1 MDSFKL
7 DLNGKTIIVE
17 PKNLAEQANGNI
29 LIKMGGTT
37 LMGTCV
43 MNKKNTEGR
52 DFFPLTVEYEE
63 KYYAAGK
70 IKGSRFMKRE
80 NRPSDE
86 AVCNGR
92 LIDRAI
98 RPRFN
103 QEMTREIQVVSTV
116 LSWDAE
122 NDPDILALIAAS
134 TALSISDIPWNG
146 PVGVVRV
153 IKNNGQYILNP
164 TYKERENSELDIIL
178 AGVMEKGEV
187 LINMIE
193 GGANEADEDSVFKA
207 FEFAKDYLKKIIEF
221 QKEIAEKIGKKK
233 TAVLMPEPDKDLEK
247 EIKEFIG
254 DRLETAIFQKEKE
267 KRSAGM
273 DSLKEEIFKFVE
285 DKYQSK
291 DKTKYTA
298 VFFERETDRILHE
311 NAIKKEKRPDG
322 RKIDELREI
331 SCEVGLLDRTHGSG
345 LFTRGQ
351 TKVLSILT
359 LGSPSD
365 QQLLEGMEVIGKK
378 RFMHH
383 YNFPS
388 YSTGEIKPMR
398 GPGRREIG
406 HGMLAEKALYN
417 LLPEHSEFPYTIRI
431 VSEIVSSNG
440 SSSMA
445 SVSSSSLALMDAGV
459 PIKRPAA
466 GIAIG
471 LMKDEN
477 GGDEFKVLT
486 DIQGPEDHHGDM
498 DFKVAGTTKGIT
510 AIQMDVKID
519 GINGKIIKEA
529 LERAKKARNEILST
543 IEKTIKEPRKE
554 LSQFAPRIIKYEINP
569 ERIGEVIGPGGK
581 VINAIIDQ
589 TGVSIDIDDSG
600 VVLITAVEKGA
611 GEKALEMVKNI
622 VKEAKVGEVYE
633 GKVRR
638 VMNFGAFVEI
648 WPGQEGM
655 VHISKL
661 GTGRRVD
668 RVEDVVNIGDEVK
681 VEVIEVDE
689 IGRVNLLLIKKK

>member
-1 MDSFKL
+1 MNSFKIE
-7 DLNGKTIIVE
+7 LNGKTIE
-17 PKNLAEQANGNI
+17 AEAKNLAEQANGNI
-29 LIKMGGTT
+29 LIKSGGTT
-37 LMGTCV
+37 LMSTCV
-43 MNKKNTEGR
+43 MSKQDKEGL

-63 KYYAAGK
+63 KYYAVGK

-86 AVCNGR
+86 AICNGR
-92 LIDRAI
+92 IIDRAI

-103 QEMTREIQVVSTV
+103 QEMQREVQVVTTV
-116 LSWDAE
+116 LSWDEE
-122 NDPDILALIAAS
+122 NDPDILGLLAAS

-153 IKNNGQYILNP
+153 AKKDGKYILNP
-164 TYKERENSELDIIL
+164 TYLEKENCELDIIL
-178 AGVMEKGEV
+178 SGVIENGE
-187 LINMIE
+187 LLLNMIE
-193 GGANEADEDSVFKA
+193 GGANETDEESVLGA
-207 FEFAKDYLKKIIEF
+207 FEFAEEYLKKLIAF
-221 QKEIAEKIGKKK
+221 QKEIVGKIGKEKAVVK
-233 TAVLMPEPDKDLEK
+233 TPAQDAELEK
-247 EIKEFIG
+247 KIKDVLK
-254 DRLETAIFQKEKE
+254 DRLENAIFIKEKE
-267 KRSAGM
+267 KRSSEIA
-273 DSLKEEIFKFVE
+273 SLREEVLKIDE
-285 DKYQSK
+285 ENKYASI
-291 DKTKYTA
+291 
-298 VFFERETDRILHE
+298 FFEKEIDRITHE
-311 NAIKKEKRPDG
+311 NALSKEKRPDG

-351 TKVLSILT
+351 TKALSILT

-365 QQLLEGMEVIGKK
+365 QQLLEGMEMIGKK

-383 YNFPS
+383 YNFPPF
-388 YSTGEIKPMR
+388 STGEIKPIR

-406 HGMLAEKALYN
+406 HGMLAEKALLP
-417 LLPEHSEFPYTIRI
+417 LLPDYTQFPYTIRV

-445 SVSSSSLALMDAGV
+445 SVSAASLALMDAGV
-459 PIKRPAA
+459 PIKSPAA

-471 LMKDEN
+471 LMKGEN
-477 GGDEFKVLT
+477 EFKVLT
-486 DIQGPEDHHGDM
+486 DIQGPEDHYGDM
-498 DFKVAGTTKGIT
+498 DFKVAGTRKGIT

-529 LERAKKARNEILST
+529 LKRAKEARYQILDK

-554 LSQFAPRIIKYEINP
+554 LSKYAPRIIKYEIDP

-581 VINAIIDQ
+581 VINSIIDQ

-600 VVLITAVEKGA
+600 IVLITAVKPDA

-622 VKEAKVGEVYE
+622 VREAKVGEIYE
-633 GKVRR
+633 GVVKRIL
-638 VMNFGAFVEI
+638 NFGAFVEI

-661 GTGRRVD
+661 GTGQRVN
-668 RVEDVVNIGDEVK
+668 RIEDVINLNDKVTVK
-681 VEVIEVDE
+681 VIEIDDM
-689 IGRVNLLLIKKK
+689 GRINLSLIKKK

>member
-1 MDSFKL
+1 LEDKYP
-7 DLNGKTIIVE
+7 GK
-17 PKNLAEQANGNI
+17 
-29 LIKMGGTT
+29 
-37 LMGTCV
+37 
-43 MNKKNTEGR
+43 
-52 DFFPLTVEYEE
+52 DE
-63 KYYAAGK
+63 KRY
-70 IKGSRFMKRE
+70 
-80 NRPSDE
+80 
-86 AVCNGR
+86 
-92 LIDRAI
+92 
-98 RPRFN
+98 
-103 QEMTREIQVVSTV
+103 
-116 LSWDAE
+116 
-122 NDPDILALIAAS
+122 
-134 TALSISDIPWNG
+134 
-146 PVGVVRV
+146 VGM
-153 IKNNGQYILNP
+153 L
-164 TYKERENSELDIIL
+164 
-178 AGVMEKGEV
+178 
-187 LINMIE
+187 
-193 GGANEADEDSVFKA
+193 F
-207 FEFAKDYLKKIIEF
+207 
-221 QKEIAEKIGKKK
+221 
-233 TAVLMPEPDKDLEK
+233 EK
-247 EIKEFIG
+247 EI
-254 DRLETAIFQKEKE
+254 
-267 KRSAGM
+267 
-273 DSLKEEIFKFVE
+273 
-285 DKYQSK
+285 
-291 DKTKYTA
+291 
-298 VFFERETDRILHE
+298 DRIVHE
-311 NAIKKEKRPDG
+311 NAIKNEKRPDG
-322 RKIDELREI
+322 RKIDQLRDI

-351 TKVLSILT
+351 TKALSILT

-417 LLPEHSEFPYTIRI
+417 LLPEYSEFPYTIRI

-471 LMKDEN
+471 LMKDEK
-477 GGDEFKVLT
+477 DEFKILT
-486 DIQGPEDHHGDM
+486 DIQGYEDHYGDM

-554 LSQFAPRIIKYEINP
+554 LSQFAPRIIKFEIDP

-600 VVLITAVEKGA
+600 LVLITAVEKGA

-622 VKEAKVGEVYE
+622 VKEAKVGEVYD
-633 GKVRR
+633 GKVKR
-638 VMNFGAFVEI
+638 VLNFGAFVEI

-655 VHISKL
+655 IHISKL
-661 GTGRRVD
+661 GAGRRVD
-668 RVEDVVNIGDEVK
+668 RVEDVINIGDEVTVK
-681 VEVIEVDE
+681 VIEVDE
-689 IGRVNLLLIKKK
+689 IGRVNLSLIKKK

>member
-1 MDSFKL
+1 MESFKL
-7 DLNGKTIIVE
+7 DLNGKTITVE

-29 LIKMGGTT
+29 LVKLGGTT
-37 LMGTCV
+37 IMGTCV
-43 MNKKNTEGR
+43 MNKKDTEGR

-86 AVCNGR
+86 AICNGR
-92 LIDRAI
+92 IIDRAI

-103 QEMTREIQVVSTV
+103 QDMTREIQVVSTV

-193 GGANEADEDSVFKA
+193 GGANEADEDSVFNA
-207 FEFAKDYLKKIIEF
+207 FEFAKDYLRKIIEF
-221 QKEIAEKIGKKK
+221 QKEIADKIGKKK
-233 TAVLMPEPDKDLEK
+233 TEVLVIELDKDTEK
-247 EIKEFIG
+247 EMKEFVG
-254 DRLETAIFQKEKE
+254 GKLEAAIFEKDKE
-267 KRSAGM
+267 KRASHV
-273 DSLKEEIFKFVE
+273 DLLKEETEKFLE
-285 DKYQSK
+285 EKYPEK
-291 DKTKYTA
+291 DKKKY
-298 VFFERETDRILHE
+298 VGMFFESEIDHIVHE
-311 NAIKKEKRPDG
+311 NAIKNEKRPDG
-322 RKIDELREI
+322 RKIDELRDI

-351 TKVLSILT
+351 TKALSILT

-365 QQLLEGMEVIGKK
+365 QQLLEGMEVMGKK

-417 LLPEHSEFPYTIRI
+417 LLPEYSDFPYTIRI

-445 SVSSSSLALMDAGV
+445 SISSSSLALMDAGV

-471 LMKDEN
+471 LMKDEK
-477 GGDEFKVLT
+477 DEFKILT
-486 DIQGPEDHHGDM
+486 DIQGYEDHYGDM
-498 DFKVAGTTKGIT
+498 DFKVAGTAKGIT

-529 LERAKKARNEILST
+529 LERAKKARNEILGK

-554 LSQFAPRIIKYEINP
+554 LSQFAPRIIKFEIDP

-600 VVLITAVEKGA
+600 LVLITAVEKGA

-622 VKEAKVGEVYE
+622 VKDAKVGEVYD
-633 GKVRR
+633 GKVKR
-638 VMNFGAFVEI
+638 VLNFGAFVEI

-655 VHISKL
+655 IHISKL

-668 RVEDVVNIGDEVK
+668 RVEDVINIGDEVTVK
-681 VEVIEVDE
+681 VIEVDE
-689 IGRVNLLLIKKK
+689 IGRVNLSLIKKK